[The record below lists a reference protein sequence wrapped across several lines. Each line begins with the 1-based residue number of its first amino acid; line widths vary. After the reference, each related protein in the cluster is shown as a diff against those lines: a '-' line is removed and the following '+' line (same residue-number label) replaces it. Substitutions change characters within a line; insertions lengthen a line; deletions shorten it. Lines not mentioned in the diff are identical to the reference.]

1 MTLTHTDSLS
11 WADSST
17 DTAKN
22 NGLTPFGKQVVQRM
36 NQLGMMVDLSHV
48 SAKTMRDAI
57 ATSDAPVIF
66 SHSSAFGVCPS
77 PRNVPDDVLMS
88 LKNKDGVVMVN
99 FFSGYVVPSAA
110 KTAIEEMDL
119 ERELKKKYNGD
130 KTLYEPEL
138 KRWKAAHKYARGSI
152 HDLLDHIDHIAK
164 IAGTEHIGIGS
175 DFDGVNLLP
184 TQLED
189 ASCYPYITQGLI
201 DRGYTDEQIKA
212 ILGGNLLR
220 VMRGVEAY
228 AAKHRTDKP
237 VASDPAK

>member
-1 MTLTHTDSLS
+1 
-11 WADSST
+11 
-17 DTAKN
+17 
-22 NGLTPFGKQVVQRM
+22 
-36 NQLGMMVDLSHV
+36 
-48 SAKTMRDAI
+48 
-57 ATSDAPVIF
+57 
-66 SHSSAFGVCPS
+66 
-77 PRNVPDDVLMS
+77 
-88 LKNKDGVVMVN
+88 MVN

-110 KTAIEEMDL
+110 KTAIEEMDF
-119 ERELKKKYNGD
+119 ERELKKKFNGD

-138 KRWKAAHKYARGSI
+138 KRWKASHKYARGSI

-164 IAGTEHIGIGS
+164 VAGTEYIGIGS

-201 DRGYTDEQIKA
+201 DRGYTDDQIKA

-228 AAKHRTDKP
+228 AAKHHSDAPKP
-237 VASDPAK
+237 EAGN